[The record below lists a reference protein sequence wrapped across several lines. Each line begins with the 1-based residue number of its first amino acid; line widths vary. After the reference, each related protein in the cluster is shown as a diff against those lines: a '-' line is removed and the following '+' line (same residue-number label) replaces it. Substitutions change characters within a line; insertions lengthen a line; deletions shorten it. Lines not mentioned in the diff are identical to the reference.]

1 VQSSKVDHYNT
12 EATMLFVVVK
22 VDRSVDLWMV
32 DLQVQRDDYFK
43 FLDL

>member
-1 VQSSKVDHYNT
+1 
-12 EATMLFVVVK
+12 MLFVVK
-22 VDRSVDLWMV
+22 VDRSVDLWTV